1 MTCLKSKRNFATN
14 LIFITV
20 MLASSQAEQQVSEI
34 TAQIDE
40 NMYAEHDSCTDTL
53 EHIAAAL
60 EGISED
66 FE

>member
-1 MTCLKSKRNFATN
+1 
-14 LIFITV
+14 